1 LTNLSLPNQHCLIIF
16 YRKLNPKNRAFTKS
30 DEEPFNA
37 PHFKAY
43 GAPIFLA
50 LQAALIN
57 YSVHK
62 LLTGFATATF
72 IALIA

>member
-1 LTNLSLPNQHCLIIF
+1 VYEVHEIKKKLINCVFCHFI
-16 YRKLNPKNRAFTKS
+16 A
-30 DEEPFNA
+30 FNA
-37 PHFKAY
+37 PFFIAY

-62 LLTGFATATF
+62 LLTGFATATLM
-72 IALIA
+72 ALIA